1 MTSYSVL
8 TPFMPTR
15 SEQIYPLAALVNH
28 TGACRLWQGQA
39 LIVDPYQTFAA
50 AAGAGFHIP
59 VGVGVGLMPF
69 RHPFDAALAAR
80 SLALGTGHPVV
91 AGFGPGAPI
100 LQQAMLG
107 QPYPSP
113 LTATREYL
121 SIVAGLVRGE
131 EVDHSGEYFR
141 CRFQMA
147 GPPVPDIE
155 VGVGVLRPRMAT
167 LAGEL
172 ADVAITWLTP
182 ASYVQDEIT
191 PRLTAA
197 AATVGRK
204 PPRVAVVV
212 PVCLPRNGVD
222 PVDVFLAGSAGH
234 LRLPHY
240 QDMLRRA
247 GVLVDVDDPAKTVRS
262 GMERGVFIYADTDEL
277 PEFLGAFGAA
287 GADEIVLNTTGLSQH
302 AGFGVALDGLGAI
315 LRAVT

>member
-1 MTSYSVL
+1 MTGYSVL
-8 TPFMPTR
+8 TPFMPSR
-15 SEQIYPLAALVNH
+15 SEQIYPLSALVTH
-28 TGACRLWQGQA
+28 TGAGRLWQGQA

-50 AAGAGFHIP
+50 AAGAGFRVP
-59 VGVGVGLMPF
+59 VGIGVGLMPF

-100 LQQAMLG
+100 LQQALLG
-107 QPYPSP
+107 RPYPSP

-121 SIVAGLVRGE
+121 SIVAGLLRGE
-131 EVDHSGEYFR
+131 EVDHQGEYFR

-147 GPPVPDIE
+147 GPPVPGIE
-155 VGVGVLRPRMAT
+155 VGVGVLRPKMAA

-182 ASYVQDEIT
+182 ASYVRDEIT

-197 AATVGRK
+197 AAAAARPV
-204 PPRVAVVV
+204 PRVAVVV

-240 QDMLRRA
+240 QDMMRRA
-247 GVLVDVDDPAKTVRS
+247 GVVVDVDDPAKTVRS
-262 GMERGVFIYADTDEL
+262 GMEQGAFIYADADEM
-277 PEFLGAFGAA
+277 PEALGAFGAA
-287 GADEIVLNTTGLSQH
+287 GIDEIVLNTTGVSQSH
-302 AGFGVALDGLGAI
+302 GFAAALDALGSI